1 MNNFN
6 VTHEKNKHKNR
17 INMYKYLQFKSLTTR
32 YGKCTTT
39 FSSASC
45 QACYQHAACLYGTP
59 LPSRTHFPVSQ
70 FFNTLLRLLSQSERP
85 NFHFAIELVIQSCVG
100 SEGKEHHSRLVRFMI
115 DFGAGWHLDLALKL
129 ALVLDL
135 EGRDD
140 STRRSVPKQIKPL
153 SVSAGHVITVF
164 KFS

>member
-1 MNNFN
+1 
-6 VTHEKNKHKNR
+6 
-17 INMYKYLQFKSLTTR
+17 
-32 YGKCTTT
+32 
-39 FSSASC
+39 
-45 QACYQHAACLYGTP
+45 
-59 LPSRTHFPVSQ
+59 
-70 FFNTLLRLLSQSERP
+70 
-85 NFHFAIELVIQSCVG
+85 
-100 SEGKEHHSRLVRFMI
+100 MI

-164 KFS
+164 KFSQALEVLTDDIAGALMEEA